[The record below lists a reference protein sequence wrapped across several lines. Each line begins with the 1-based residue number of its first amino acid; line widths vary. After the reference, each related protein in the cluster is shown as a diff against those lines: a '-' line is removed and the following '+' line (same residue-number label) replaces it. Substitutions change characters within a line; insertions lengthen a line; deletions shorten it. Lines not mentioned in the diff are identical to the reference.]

1 MNQFEES
8 LRDYD
13 YACALAQDPFF
24 YNYGLQYYI
33 DSQKKKFAIFPVL
46 KDERLETIEE
56 TFIYDG
62 VSKLKIKVY
71 SNKALKKNKIGS
83 KCLVYAHGGGFV
95 AGGFEL
101 VDGLCQDFVFDLNV
115 TVIAIDYRSAPEFRH
130 PVAIYD
136 CAQAISYIR
145 ENALRFGINSRE
157 IYFGGES
164 SGGFI
169 AMILPA
175 VLQDL
180 NEPPLA
186 GIISINPVLDV
197 LRWAKREVKDCS
209 QEFQDE
215 MYFFTSTYL
224 GDKINSDCE
233 YFSALNIND
242 NYLRKYPPCV
252 LFAAKKDPLSKEAT
266 LMYEKLNNNKIKVYL
281 HIDEHAIHGSIRA
294 RRYYIFAK
302 NAYDILLTKIK
313 KIMGT
318 EDEQIA
324 NS

>member
-1 MNQFEES
+1 MFEES

-33 DSQKKKFAIFPVL
+33 YSQKKKFAIFPVL
-46 KDERLETIEE
+46 KDERLETNEE
-56 TFIYDG
+56 TFTYDG
-62 VSKLKIKVY
+62 TNKIKIKVY
-71 SNKALKKNKIGS
+71 SNKTLEKNKMGN

-101 VDGLCQDFVFDLNV
+101 VDGLCQDLVFDLDV
-115 TVIAIDYRSAPEFRH
+115 TVIAIDYRSAPKFRH

-136 CAQAISYIR
+136 CAYAISYIR
-145 ENALRFGINSRE
+145 ENAQRFGINDNE

-180 NEPPLA
+180 KKPQLA
-186 GIISINPVLDV
+186 GVISINPVLDV
-197 LRWAKREVKDCS
+197 LRWARREVKDCN

-215 MYFFTSTYL
+215 MHFFTSTYL
-224 GDKINSDCE
+224 GDKVNDDCE
-233 YFSALNIND
+233 YFSTLNIND
-242 NYLRKYPPCV
+242 SYLRKYPPCV
-252 LFAAKKDPLSKEAT
+252 LFAAKKDPLSKEAC
-266 LMYEKLNNNKIKVYL
+266 LMYEKLKKNKIKVYL
-281 HIDEHAIHGSIRA
+281 HIDEYAIHGSIRA

-302 NAYDILLTKIK
+302 NAYEALLTKIK
-313 KIMGT
+313 KIMES